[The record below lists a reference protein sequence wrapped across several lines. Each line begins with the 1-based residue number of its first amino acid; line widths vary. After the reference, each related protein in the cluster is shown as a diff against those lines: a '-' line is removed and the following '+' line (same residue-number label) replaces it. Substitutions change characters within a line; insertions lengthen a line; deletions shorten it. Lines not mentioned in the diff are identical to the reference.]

1 MKWLDSI
8 TDSVDANLS
17 KPQEMVKDRE
27 AKRKPMGS
35 QSRTRLSDPT
45 TANRWKKRS
54 AGAAFLFSNK
64 DEIRKQTFIFWFPQ
78 EDAREPEK
86 KNEIDYALRRLDGQ
100 AEWIVICAY
109 NEVLHTALDG
119 SYKQHFELKPDTRV
133 YMIPVR
139 WLHFTT
145 DVWYPSTFFKFI
157 KIYLYLHQEWQ
168 NHLTF

>member
-1 MKWLDSI
+1 M
-8 TDSVDANLS
+8 DANLS
-17 KPQEMVKDRE
+17 KPQEIVKDRQT
-27 AKRKPMGS
+27 KHKSMGS
-35 QSRTRLSDPT
+35 QSRTRLSDST
-45 TANRWKKRS
+45 TANSWKKRS

-64 DEIRKQTFIFWFPQ
+64 DEIRKQTFISDFLKKMHGNQ
-78 EDAREPEK
+78 KK
-86 KNEIDYALRRLDGQ
+86 KNEIDYALRRLDGR

-133 YMIPVR
+133 YMIPVI
-139 WLHFTT
+139 WLHFTI

>member
-27 AKRKPMGS
+27 AKRKSMGS

-64 DEIRKQTFIFWFPQ
+64 DEIRKHLSSDFL
-78 EDAREPEK
+78 K
-86 KNEIDYALRRLDGQ
+86 KMHGNQ
-100 AEWIVICAY
+100 
-109 NEVLHTALDG
+109 
-119 SYKQHFELKPDTRV
+119 KKK
-133 YMIPVR
+133 M
-139 WLHFTT
+139 
-145 DVWYPSTFFKFI
+145 K
-157 KIYLYLHQEWQ
+157 
-168 NHLTF
+168 